1 MNTRINYMKAAPE
14 SIKGFLA
21 VHGYLGQSALGKA
34 LIDLVFLRVSQINHC
49 AYCIDMHS
57 QDLIKQG
64 VAVEKLMLVSAWREA
79 GAVFT
84 DREQAALAW
93 AESVANVADTGVPDE
108 DYAAASA
115 EFDDRE
121 LSDLSV
127 AIALMSAFNRLGVAF
142 RNTPAAASRLV
153 RAA

>member
-1 MNTRINYMKAAPE
+1 MSTRINYMKAAPD
-14 SIKGFLA
+14 SVKGFLA
-21 VHGYLGQSALGKA
+21 VHAYLGQSSLGKA

-79 GAVFT
+79 GTVFT
-84 DREQAALAW
+84 PREQASLAW
-93 AESVANVADTGVPDE
+93 AESVANVADTGVPDA
-108 DYAAASA
+108 DYAAATA
-115 EFDDRE
+115 EFEDRE
-121 LSDLSV
+121 LSELSV

-142 RNTPAAASRLV
+142 RNTPVAASRLV